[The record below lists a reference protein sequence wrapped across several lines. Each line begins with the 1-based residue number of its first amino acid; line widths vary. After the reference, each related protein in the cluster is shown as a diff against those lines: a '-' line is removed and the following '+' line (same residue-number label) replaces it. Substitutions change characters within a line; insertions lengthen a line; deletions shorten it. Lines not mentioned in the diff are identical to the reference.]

1 MKRVTGIGGV
11 FFHAKDPVA
20 LRAWYQEHLGIDVQ
34 EWGGTAFTWADDA
47 GNPTK
52 GATVW
57 SIGPSSGDHFAP
69 STSTF
74 MINYR
79 VEDLAGLLQALRK
92 EGCHVLEKTDDSEF
106 GKFGWVMDPEGNK
119 VELWQPPEG
128 Q

>member
-20 LRAWYQEHLGIDVQ
+20 LRAWYKAHLGIDVQ
-34 EWGGTAFTWADDA
+34 DWGGTAFAWADGA

-52 GATVW
+52 GTTVW
-57 SIGPSSGDHFAP
+57 SIGALSGDLFAP

-92 EGCHVLEKTDDSEF
+92 EGCDVLEKTDDSEF

>member
-1 MKRVTGIGGV
+1 MKRVTGIGGI
-11 FFHAKDPVA
+11 FFQAKDPVA

-34 EWGGTAFTWADDA
+34 EWGGTAFAWADGD

-52 GATVW
+52 GTTVW
-57 SIGPSSGDHFAP
+57 SIGAASGDGFAP
-69 STSTF
+69 SASTF

-79 VEDLAGLLQALRK
+79 VEDLAALLRALRE
-92 EGCHVLEKTDDSEF
+92 EGCNVLEKTDDSEF